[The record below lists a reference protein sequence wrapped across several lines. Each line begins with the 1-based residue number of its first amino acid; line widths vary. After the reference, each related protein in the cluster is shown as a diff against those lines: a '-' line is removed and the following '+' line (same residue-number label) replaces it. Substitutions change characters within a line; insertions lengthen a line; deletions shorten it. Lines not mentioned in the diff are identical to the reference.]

1 SVMAVPDETSDVALN
16 AAGQG
21 VAVWVRA
28 TGTGPTDQMV
38 QAAIFTGTNWRSAVN
53 LLPTPSGGVR
63 SPRVDVDADGNAI
76 AAWVQLVNG
85 VAVVRAS
92 RYPAGG
98 TWSTPLTISAGNESV
113 DDGVAIGLDDDGDAV
128 AVWTGAAGGVPTVR
142 AARYAA
148 MTNAWAPAT
157 SIAPAG
163 RSPSVVRL

>member
-1 SVMAVPDETSDVALN
+1 
-16 AAGQG
+16 
-21 VAVWVRA
+21 
-28 TGTGPTDQMV
+28 
-38 QAAIFTGTNWRSAVN
+38 
-53 LLPTPSGGVR
+53 PTPSGGVR

-113 DDGVAIGLDDDGDAV
+113 DDGDAV

-163 RSPSVVRL
+163 RSPSVVRLAIN